1 MADRPKE
8 PDEFS
13 AAPPAY
19 TRKQRVEM
27 AKKGW
32 AIPILDDSGEILD
45 GSCPIASTN
54 DLTNAIRT
62 LDQLKDKTAARVH
75 IRKRA
80 SELAATDL
88 LPKSWTARKRKRGRP
103 VGSVS
108 LTRER
113 EETILGLIRQGVF
126 DSVAAEV
133 AEVSPRVLRE
143 WVARGE
149 GQSSRLSTSKLAAFA
164 RKYRK
169 AKAEARAIA
178 ESTAFREHL
187 IFWLTHAARST
198 REREGWTELPEG
210 WAGDGPAP
218 SPEELR
224 DLITG
229 IRNDLLYTD
238 PLILIPECSNRR
250 CRCLFH
256 RPRTPAELVV
266 LRRIADR
273 RRRDPGGG
281 R

>member
-1 MADRPKE
+1 
-8 PDEFS
+8 
-13 AAPPAY
+13 
-19 TRKQRVEM
+19 
-27 AKKGW
+27 
-32 AIPILDDSGEILD
+32 
-45 GSCPIASTN
+45 
-54 DLTNAIRT
+54 
-62 LDQLKDKTAARVH
+62 
-75 IRKRA
+75 
-80 SELAATDL
+80 
-88 LPKSWTARKRKRGRP
+88 

-133 AEVSPRVLRE
+133 AGVSPRVLRD

-149 GQSSRLSTSKLAAFA
+149 GGSSRLSTPKLAAFA
-164 RKYRK
+164 RNYRK
-169 AKAEARAIA
+169 AKAEARAVA

-198 REREGWTELPEG
+198 TEREGWTELPEG

-238 PLILIPECSNRR
+238 PSILIPECANRR

-256 RPRTPAELVV
+256 RPRTPAELAV
-266 LRRIADR
+266 LRRITDR
-273 RRRDPGGG
+273 RRRDPRGG